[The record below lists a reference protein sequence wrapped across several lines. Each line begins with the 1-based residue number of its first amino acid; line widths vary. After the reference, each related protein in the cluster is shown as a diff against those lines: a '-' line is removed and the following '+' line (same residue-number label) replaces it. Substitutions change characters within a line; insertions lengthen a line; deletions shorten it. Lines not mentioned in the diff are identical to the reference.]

1 MKTQV
6 GCKRLVRIAAWTGML
21 LAGAAVTAPAG
32 ASTVTLNGSGQM
44 YWTAQFE
51 GTSSGNAQTTPTG
64 SYGNN
69 YALSVPGQYS
79 FLDSFSQQTNNLTG
93 PGTTSSVG
101 PYAFQDTYVF
111 SLSQAAQGDALVVS
125 LNLGQSA
132 STFYDISDLQFRLYE
147 VPSSTTQ
154 PGLSIPTGSTIIQS
168 WMGTSGPSS
177 GNPVQASFSNVQ
189 SGTYFLDIAGI
200 ADGSLG
206 GGYVGQLNLAPVP
219 LPGALWLMIS
229 GIGLLGITGRG
240 RSSRFAGAGSGT

>member
-6 GCKRLVRIAAWTGML
+6 GCRRLMQVAAWSVML
-21 LAGAAVTAPAG
+21 VGGAVVTAPAG

-44 YWTAQFE
+44 YWAAQFE
-51 GTSSGNAQTTPTG
+51 GSASGNTQTTPTG
-64 SYGNN
+64 TFGNN
-69 YALSVPGQYS
+69 YALSVPGQYT
-79 FLDSFSQQTNNLTG
+79 FLDSFSQQTYNLTG

-101 PYAFQDTYVF
+101 PYAFQDSYVF

-125 LNLGQSA
+125 LNLGQSPSA
-132 STFYDISDLQFRLYE
+132 VYNISDLQFRLYE
-147 VPSSTTQ
+147 VPPGTTQ

-200 ADGSLG
+200 ADGSSG
-206 GGYVGQLNLAPVP
+206 GTYVGQLNLSPIP
-219 LPGALWLMIS
+219 LPGAAWLMIS
-229 GIGLLGITGRG
+229 GIGLLGGVARRG
-240 RSSRFAGAGSGT
+240 RLSSLARTGS